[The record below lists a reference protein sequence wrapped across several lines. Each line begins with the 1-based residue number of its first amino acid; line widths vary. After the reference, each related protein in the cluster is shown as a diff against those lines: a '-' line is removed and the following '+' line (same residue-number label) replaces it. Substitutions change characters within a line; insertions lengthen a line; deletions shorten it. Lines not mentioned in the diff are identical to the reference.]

1 MAISD
6 RLATRIFVMA
16 KDWAP
21 ATEGREIGAMI
32 SVKMLQRKQN

>member
-16 KDWAP
+16 NGILRCLE
-21 ATEGREIGAMI
+21 EGARMI
-32 SVKMLQRKQN
+32 SVKMLRRNRE

>member
-16 KDWAP
+16 KE
-21 ATEGREIGAMI
+21 EGSGQGGMGA
-32 SVKMLQRKQN
+32 QQ

>member
-16 KDWAP
+16 NDVLRCLE
-21 ATEGREIGAMI
+21 EGGRMI
-32 SVKMLQRKQN
+32 SVKMLRCNRE